1 MDAQGLGAR
10 QLTYDLA
17 TASLPAFSPNGAL
30 IAYTST
36 KSGNQDIWVIGSGI
50 NRRP

>member
-10 QLTYDLA
+10 QLTHDLA
-17 TASLPAFSPNGAL
+17 TDSLPVFSPNGAL

-50 NRRP
+50 APQP